1 MAENFTPF
9 NLNKDSLELA
19 DAVSKNDPG
28 TDQEQAAMA
37 SIAKDEYENIDQEK
51 SIECNRY
58 ESEPVHQLLEE
69 LNKNANKSEQ
79 STEAAETASAPAEEQ
94 QAHTNQQDPP
104 QCETAQDQEDKF
116 ESEMSQ
122 LIRKAQN
129 LNKVNKDPLLLKK
142 YLMDKSIKEDS
153 GAMTGGALPS
163 NACDP
168 FSYCI
173 DKILEDNNG
182 SLTPRLDSTID
193 GTDRH
198 ITMNDVRVVNA
209 VTKKY
214 DDNRNPESCSARLP
228 DAINGDIPAAIFK
241 SILYTIRSESSE
253 LSVGLIR
260 DDDISFVLEIDH
272 NNFAEIRRTRDS
284 IMLDVKKVCNKRNV
298 RFTATISRYRPDKQ
312 VQKINSEIDS
322 VIRSIAK

>member
-1 MAENFTPF
+1 MSENFTPF
-9 NLNKDSLELA
+9 NLSKDSLNLA
-19 DAVSKNDPG
+19 DAVNNQDAV
-28 TDQEQAAMA
+28 TDQEQADMA

-51 SIECNRY
+51 SIECNRS
-58 ESEPVHQLLEE
+58 ESEQVNQLLEE

-79 STEAAETASAPAEEQ
+79 STEATETASAPVEVQ
-94 QAHTNQQDPP
+94 QAPVNQQDQP

-129 LNKVNKDPLLLKK
+129 LNKDPLLLKK

-163 NACDP
+163 NARNP
-168 FSYCI
+168 FGYCI

-182 SLTPRLDSTID
+182 SLTPRLDSTIE

-214 DDNRNPESCSARLP
+214 DDHRNPDSCSARLP

-241 SILYTIRSESSE
+241 SILYTIRSDSAE